1 MVSRLQV
8 NGKKKKSIS
17 NMTGDN
23 IKGSYNPYSG
33 IMHQKDVWI
42 GVTPNVNYELLQSG
56 RSLQVSTTGNFSGII
71 ILKWV

>member
-1 MVSRLQV
+1 MERKK
-8 NGKKKKSIS
+8 GRKKKKSIS

-23 IKGSYNPYSG
+23 IKGSYNPYPG
-33 IMHQKDVWI
+33 IMSQKDVWI
-42 GVTPNVNYELLQSG
+42 GVTPNVNYELLPSG